1 MKKSYPQGPRDW
13 LCFFRN
19 YPLGFN
25 FFNFHARNRLPP
37 GIGSCFSLYCSPWS
51 SCYCI
56 KAKYFSQ
63 IKSSERG
70 HICPA
75 CRCGT
80 VKWFSWNRPHREH
93 FAQKPVLLEAG
104 TCQSQN
110 KVQLSGYLSYFCF
123 LRLPFFFAPMLH
135 PSLHLQTFA
144 QRPVLLE
151 AGACQSKNKAVILFS
166 VLASTFSLESR
177 HDCLFLKIG
186 HCRRKPVCHVAFL
199 TGSNFQTC
207 GFLSN
212 RKGLL
217 WKLQIET
224 AAKKE
229 VKVKD

>member
-110 KVQLSGYLSYFCF
+110 KAQPSGPAC
-123 LRLPFFFAPMLH
+123 
-135 PSLHLQTFA
+135 TFSA
-144 QRPVLLE
+144 
-151 AGACQSKNKAVILFS
+151 I
-166 VLASTFSLESR
+166 LASTLKPLPRGQSCWRLGLAS
-177 HDCLFLKIG
+177 HKTKPNLLVLPVLFL
-186 HCRRKPVCHVAFL
+186 P
-199 TGSNFQTC
+199 S
-207 GFLSN
+207 
-212 RKGLL
+212 
-217 WKLQIET
+217 
-224 AAKKE
+224 
-229 VKVKD
+229 